1 MQSPDCSVNH
11 LQPLTI
17 REQAEQEANSERLLC
32 SQLQM
37 LPCQCSS
44 HITLLSPSLSLL
56 SPRAAPAVILQ
67 KTAWVFILVSHC
79 PWPSYSQAWSCQTA
93 LQNPST
99 HITKLLS
106 DLLSGF
112 AFAFQINSGVF
123 TLNMTFII
131 SSIHSSLSGSCQ
143 RLLSLKS
150 LFKQW
155 CMRRIKLLAGV
166 FGNRLKADLK
176 KRKIFKGT
184 EFMKSNL
191 KKKPCILKCFKSH
204 GPQKEPMLTFSKASG

>member
-17 REQAEQEANSERLLC
+17 REQAEQEANSKRLLC
-32 SQLQM
+32 SQIQM

-67 KTAWVFILVSHC
+67 KTMQVFILVSHC
-79 PWPSYSQAWSCQTA
+79 PWPSYSQAWSCQSA
-93 LQNPST
+93 LQNPSI

-106 DLLSGF
+106 DLLRGF
-112 AFAFQINSGVF
+112 ASAFQINSGF
-123 TLNMTFII
+123 LTLTMTFLI
-131 SSIHSSLSGSCQ
+131 SSILSSLSGSCQ

-155 CMRRIKLLAGV
+155 CMRRLKLLAGV
-166 FGNRLKADLK
+166 FSNRPKADLRTEK
-176 KRKIFKGT
+176 YVKGQ
-184 EFMKSNL
+184 SL
-191 KKKPCILKCFKSH
+191 
-204 GPQKEPMLTFSKASG
+204 

>member
-17 REQAEQEANSERLLC
+17 REQAEQEANSKRLLC
-32 SQLQM
+32 SQIQM
-37 LPCQCSS
+37 PPCQCSS

-67 KTAWVFILVSHC
+67 KTIWVFILISQC
-79 PWPSYSQAWSCQTA
+79 PWPCYSQAWSCQTA
-93 LQNPST
+93 LQNPSI

-106 DLLSGF
+106 DLLCGF
-112 AFAFQINSGVF
+112 AFAFPINSGVF

-143 RLLSLKS
+143 RLLPLKS
-150 LFKQW
+150 LYKQW

-166 FGNRLKADLK
+166 FSNRLKACLRAEK
-176 KRKIFKGT
+176 YVKG
-184 EFMKSNL
+184 
-191 KKKPCILKCFKSH
+191 H
-204 GPQKEPMLTFSKASG
+204 GL